1 MKRNEIINKL
11 NDRYEDKFVFE
22 ITDDETSIVGFLDD
36 STFKNI
42 VAVIEPTESEM
53 DKLITHIDKHI

>member
-1 MKRNEIINKL
+1 MKRHEIINKL

-22 ITDDETSIVGFLDD
+22 ITDDETNIVGFLDD

-42 VAVIEPTESEM
+42 IAVIVPTESEM